1 MNEELRAHS
10 LHGTWA
16 VDRLPTGR
24 RLIGCRWVYTVKDRA
39 DGSVPLY
46 KARLVAQGFRTI
58 AGIDYTETFSP
69 VIRFESLRVL
79 FALAA
84 QFHLQIEQ
92 LDVRTAFLNG
102 TLPTPVYMSPPPGVN
117 LGSPDAVCRLI
128 RSIYGLPNSPL
139 CFYLKI
145 HSVLVEFGLTRSTYE
160 YGLYF
165 KVSSTGILLVS
176 LYVDD
181 LALVSNDPALVAA
194 VKAKL
199 TSVFEMKDLGKVSNF
214 LGMSV
219 SQTPGRV
226 SLDLEV
232 YLTRLLQ
239 DFGMSHCNPVATP
252 LPPSIDLASD
262 TSPLLS
268 DSSVYRSMVGKLI
281 FACNTVRPD
290 LAFSVSTLSRYL
302 SSPREG
308 HLTAAKHVLRY
319 VKGTLH
325 LKLVY
330 RHSSS
335 FKITGYC
342 DADWAGDKSDRK
354 STSGY
359 FFSISGAPV
368 IWKSKKQHS
377 IALSSTE
384 SEYISL
390 SASVKDLLW
399 LTQLLKTIHLQP
411 QQITE
416 IFEDNEGCI
425 ALANHP
431 AHHERTKH
439 IDIRYHFLRF
449 YVKSVFV
456 ICPIATVDNPADTL
470 TKPLAREKFVKFRE
484 LLGLTI

>member
-1 MNEELRAHS
+1 M
-10 LHGTWA
+10 
-16 VDRLPTGR
+16 
-24 RLIGCRWVYTVKDRA
+24 
-39 DGSVPLY
+39 
-46 KARLVAQGFRTI
+46 
-58 AGIDYTETFSP
+58 
-69 VIRFESLRVL
+69 
-79 FALAA
+79 
-84 QFHLQIEQ
+84 
-92 LDVRTAFLNG
+92 
-102 TLPTPVYMSPPPGVN
+102 TL
-117 LGSPDAVCRLI
+117 
-128 RSIYGLPNSPL
+128 
-139 CFYLKI
+139 
-145 HSVLVEFGLTRSTYE
+145 GLTRSAFE

-165 KVSSTGILLVS
+165 KVSGTSILLVS
-176 LYVDD
+176 IYVDD
-181 LALVSNDPALVAA
+181 LALVSNDPALVSA

-199 TSVFEMKDLGKVSNF
+199 TSVFEMKDLGKV
-214 LGMSV
+214 
-219 SQTPGRV
+219 
-226 SLDLEV
+226 
-232 YLTRLLQ
+232 LL
-239 DFGMSHCNPVATP
+239 NPFTSGLWYVT
-252 LPPSIDLASD
+252 LQSGCHSTSSFPSIDLAAD
-262 TSPLLS
+262 NSPLLS

-390 SASVKDLLW
+390 SESLKDLLW

-411 QQITE
+411 QQLTE

-449 YVKSVFV
+449 YIKSVFV
-456 ICPIATVDNPADTL
+456 VQPIATVDNPADTL
-470 TKPLAREKFVKFRE
+470 TKSLAREKFVKFRE